1 MTVSL
6 HLHRIRLSIDAIAA
20 RYYEYLIRYHLPA
33 AQTFIL
39 YASRLIKSNA
49 NLIGH
54 PGEEWYNNRYLLE
67 EAVYMAAIFPSE
79 EWLTGLE
86 ATVNSDTRYREI
98 AKNWEGDL
106 FFIIEPGGNLEERL
120 TFYLDLW
127 HGTCR
132 KVEYRPQP
140 DSYPN
145 PTFTLTATYTDI
157 TSILTGKLNPM
168 TAMMTSKLKVKGN
181 FGYMMRN
188 VPTVLDF
195 VRVAQ
200 SATTEI
206 K

>member
-1 MTVSL
+1 
-6 HLHRIRLSIDAIAA
+6 
-20 RYYEYLIRYHLPA
+20 
-33 AQTFIL
+33 
-39 YASRLIKSNA
+39 
-49 NLIGH
+49 
-54 PGEEWYNNRYLLE
+54 
-67 EAVYMAAIFPSE
+67 MAAIFPSE
-79 EWLTGLE
+79 EWLKGLE
-86 ATVNSDTRYREI
+86 AKVNSDAQYREI
-98 AKNWEGDL
+98 AKNWEGDV
-106 FFIIEPGGNLEERL
+106 FFVIEPAGNLEERL

-132 KVEYRPQP
+132 KVEYKPQL
-140 DSYPN
+140 DAYPN

-200 SATTEI
+200 TATTEI